1 MLESDR
7 VSNSSAGPAS
17 YRSLIGDLREKV
29 RAYVAKQLLLPR
41 QEIAEIIRANLKA
54 GAWIAAGIAVLF
66 LGLIAFVMLLITLLA
81 LLPQEWLGAL
91 VLAFAAGVA
100 IALLVAGFRM
110 GVGGF
115 LAMLVIG
122 AILVAFGVVAFLF
135 LPQLVLSAFL
145 MTLLLCVSAGGLGYG
160 GYRRLVLRGPERSIR
175 SFKETISWVRAT
187 LLGQSES

>member
-145 MTLLLCVSAGGLGYG
+145 MTLLLCVSAGGLAYG